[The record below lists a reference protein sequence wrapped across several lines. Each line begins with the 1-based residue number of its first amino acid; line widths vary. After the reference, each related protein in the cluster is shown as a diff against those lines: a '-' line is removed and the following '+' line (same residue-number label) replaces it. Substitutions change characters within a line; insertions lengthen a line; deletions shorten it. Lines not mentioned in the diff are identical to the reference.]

1 VQISRSRVPALLPC
15 FHTLTN
21 LYPEIVARWTAV
33 AVLQMAQRNP
43 MKFLGFLFATAVSAV
58 ILNPSISTAGLSF
71 GIGPLGG
78 INLGNAAIE
87 GHSNSTVRTGLAMG
101 LRTEFGVTSPYSLLI
116 EPTYVQKGALFN
128 YAVPPFADI
137 KARGELDYI
146 EIPVLIKAKFGA
158 QQVHA
163 FIFAGPS
170 LGINV
175 ASKGSIGSFSDT
187 FKNQAANMVFSGEVG
202 GGGAFQIQ
210 RYVYLTADSRYSFAF
225 TDALENPVGDIDSWK
240 SQDIRMML
248 GVLVHITE

>member
-1 VQISRSRVPALLPC
+1 
-15 FHTLTN
+15 
-21 LYPEIVARWTAV
+21 
-33 AVLQMAQRNP
+33 
-43 MKFLGFLFATAVSAV
+43 MKFSKYLLATAISAT
-58 ILNPSISTAGLSF
+58 IITPTICMAGLSF

-128 YAVPPFADI
+128 YSAGPFADI

-146 EIPVLIKAKFGA
+146 EVPVLIKAKFGA

-175 ASKGSIGSFSDT
+175 AAKASIGSFSDT
-187 FKNQAANMVFSGEVG
+187 FKKQAVNMVFAGDIG
-202 GGGAFQIQ
+202 GGGAFQLQ
-210 RYVYLTADSRYSFAF
+210 RYVYLTADARYSFGF
-225 TDALENPVGDIDSWK
+225 NDALENPVGDIDSWK
-240 SQDIRMML
+240 SRDIRMML
-248 GVLVHITE
+248 GVLIHLTE